1 MKITDVRI
9 RTVRLE
15 LPTPQSNNR
24 WTWPSIDFSITEVF
38 TDEGIVGFGT
48 GGGIGVNWLILN
60 WAKHVIVGEDPLNYE
75 GIWNK
80 LYTGVP
86 PMLTREALNSGE
98 AIAAISA
105 VDTAIWDIIGKALN
119 QPVYKLLGGAR
130 DRVPAYASGGH
141 YTAEGVQEL
150 KDREKEMTEY
160 VDAGFNAVKMRVG
173 RFGLKYEAERVRVVR
188 ETIGDDVALMLDAN
202 WRWTT
207 APEAIKVHAGS
218 GAVRHLPTR
227 GTRPPGQHRSAS
239 RDRLGRRYPHR
250 LGRERVHVMGL
261 QASNRVPCRRYIAG
275 GRHALWRRH
284 RVAQDRR
291 DVPRQLHPA
300 DAPRRLRR
308 HRGQRTLFGSPIR
321 RGGLVRGVI
330 QTARRMGRGLLSES
344 AQSRQGRLF
353 QFPRHTRLRSRAGR
367 EGHRE
372 EPGRLVSRPIAAQVS
387 CTSRRR

>member
-15 LPTPQSNNR
+15 LPTPQGNNR
-24 WTWPSIDFSITEVF
+24 WTWPTIDFSITEVF

-75 GIWNK
+75 AIWNK

-86 PMLTREALNSGE
+86 PMLTREALHSGE

-105 VDTAIWDIIGKALN
+105 VDTAIWDIIGKALD

-173 RFGLKYEAERVRVVR
+173 RFDLKYEAERVRVVR

-207 APEAIKVHAGS
+207 APEAIRFMRAVEQYDIFLLEEPVRPDNVETLREIGAAVDTHIAS
-218 GAVRHLPTR
+218 GESEYTLWACKHLIESRAV
-227 GTRPPGQHRSAS
+227 
-239 RDRLGRRYPHR
+239 DI
-250 LGRERVHVMGL
+250 L
-261 QASNRVPCRRYIAG
+261 QADATHCG
-275 GRHALWRRH
+275 GVTEWRK
-284 RVAQDRR
+284 
-291 DVPRQLHPA
+291 
-300 DAPRRLRR
+300 
-308 HRGQRTLFGSPIR
+308 
-321 RGGLVRGVI
+321 
-330 QTARRMGRGLLSES
+330 
-344 AQSRQGRLF
+344 
-353 QFPRHTRLRSRAGR
+353 
-367 EGHRE
+367 
-372 EPGRLVSRPIAAQVS
+372 IAAMCRANYIPLMPHGGYGGTEINAHCSGSLSDEEGWYVESYRPLDGWVETYQESPMKVDKDGYFNLPDTPGYGVVLDEKAIEKHLVGS
-387 CTSRRR
+387 YRDI